1 MAVFVAIHLPRLSLE
16 VFRPRWSPRTEN
28 GCVVLDK
35 DKVAIA
41 DAVAR
46 EAGVVMGMKRG
57 GVVDAGART
66 RWSTTGSPLGSRTWC
81 ARSHWH

>member
-1 MAVFVAIHLPRLSLE
+1 MAVLVAVHLPRLSLE

-35 DKVAIA
+35 DKVAIV

-46 EAGVVMGMKRG
+46 EAGIVMGMKRG
-57 GVVDAGART
+57 GVVTFAPNALVYDREPVA
-66 RWSTTGSPLGSRTWC
+66 SRTC
-81 ARSHWH
+81 YARSRWH